1 MFSLLLGAPIGTRY
15 KTAQYPK
22 RWTYPQIT
30 AFYWAW
36 TQIKFHSIIITV
48 CLPLPKVQPR
58 PSGPQ
63 KQTCAFLE
71 ASAKKMLDNDSD

>member
-22 RWTYPQIT
+22 RLTYPQIT

-48 CLPLPKVQPR
+48 CLPLPEVQPR